1 MRSEICRGTPE
12 VLQQEA
18 GVAGTDQQTTT
29 HWSLVSC
36 FYFQFLPSVLGATGA
51 VPTQATVGKFI
62 AAS

>member
-29 HWSLVSC
+29 HWSLVSYFC
-36 FYFQFLPSVLGATGA
+36 FQFLPSVLGTTGA
-51 VPTQATVGKFI
+51 VPTQATDGKFL